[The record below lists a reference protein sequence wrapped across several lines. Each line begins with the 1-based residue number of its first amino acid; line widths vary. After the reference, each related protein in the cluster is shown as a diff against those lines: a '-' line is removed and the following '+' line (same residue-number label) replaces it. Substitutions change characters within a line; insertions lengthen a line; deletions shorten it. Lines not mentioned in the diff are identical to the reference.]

1 MKKNLFNEVKPV
13 HVAVG
18 VVHNQ
23 HGQILFAQRPI
34 GKPYAGWWE
43 FPGGKLEKNETIALA
58 LARELRE
65 ELGIQILDCALWL
78 HQDYEYSHAKVKLHT
93 CNVFS
98 FTGEVTALENQAFQW
113 GYADKPPQPFL
124 PAALPVLKAL
134 QLPSILYKTKTNIK
148 IKTNNSFSNLVTPPA
163 LIATHWQHQSL
174 LTAYKDQFVRQNDTF
189 WLSAEVNTIDDISIA
204 HQLGCDFVV
213 MVALENWGDLSE
225 QLLNV
230 SVPVFIDISHLN
242 LELNFALSLARASG
256 ALGIV
261 VKNTT

>member
-1 MKKNLFNEVKPV
+1 MKENLFNEPKPV
-13 HVAVG
+13 QVAVG

-23 HGQILFAQRPI
+23 HGQILFTQRPI
-34 GKPYAGWWE
+34 GKSYAGWWE
-43 FPGGKLEKNETIALA
+43 FPGGKLEQNETIALA
-58 LARELRE
+58 LTRELRE

-78 HQDYEYSHAKVKLHT
+78 HQDYEYSHAQVKLHT

-134 QLPSILYKTKTNIK
+134 QLPSVLYKNNTN
-148 IKTNNSFSNLVTPPA
+148 FSNLVTPPA

-174 LTAYKDQFVRQNDTF
+174 LNAYQEQFVRQNDTF
-189 WLSAEVNTIDDISIA
+189 WLSAEVNTIDDINIA
-204 HQLGCDFVV
+204 HQLNCDFIV
-213 MVALENWGDLSE
+213 MTALKNWGDLSE
-225 QLLNV
+225 QLLDV
-230 SVPVFIDISHLN
+230 SVPVFIDISHLD

>member
-1 MKKNLFNEVKPV
+1 MKKNSLNETKPI

-43 FPGGKLEKNETIALA
+43 FPGGKLEKDETITLA
-58 LARELRE
+58 LSRELRE
-65 ELGIQILDCALWL
+65 ELGIQILDCTLWL
-78 HQDYEYSHAKVKLHT
+78 HQDYEYSHAQVKLHT

-113 GYADKPPQPFL
+113 GYANKPPQPFL

-134 QLPSILYKTKTNIK
+134 QLPSILYKTNTN
-148 IKTNNSFSNLVTPPA
+148 FSNLAVPSVLVA
-163 LIATHWQHQSL
+163 IHWQYPSL
-174 LTAYKDQFVRQNDTF
+174 LNAYKDQFVRKNDTF
-189 WLSAEVNTIDDISIA
+189 WLSAEVNTINDISIA
-204 HQLGCDFVV
+204 YQLGCDFVV
-213 MVALENWGDLSE
+213 IRALENWGDLSE
-225 QLLNV
+225 QLLDVN
-230 SVPVFIDISHLN
+230 VPVFVDISHLD
-242 LELNFALSLARASG
+242 LGPNFALSLARASG

-261 VKNTT
+261 VENSKSL